1 MMVLFSSWGISQS
14 YSFKVRHDHDPWGKC
29 LGEMI
34 ISPSGIEFRSGNDD
48 HSINWDWHAIQT
60 VDRKST
66 FEFTVL
72 SYRDQKW
79 LIGRDRPFDFTVIE
93 GQGLTDEV
101 FLLISGKLK
110 IRVVDRIVS
119 RIDEV
124 LYEVPVKH
132 LHTFGGCEGILRFGP
147 EIIVFDSNDEK
158 DSRTWR
164 RDHEVVGVWSSGKYD
179 LDIVVRERDSGD
191 LGGERRF
198 RFQLKEPLDEEFY
211 FRLRRDFLP

>member
-1 MMVLFSSWGISQS
+1 MMVLFSSWGVSQS
-14 YSFKVRHDHDPWGKC
+14 YTFKVRHDHDPWGKC
-29 LGEMI
+29 LGEMTV
-34 ISPSGIEFRSGNDD
+34 SPSGIEFRSDKEE
-48 HSINWDWHAIQT
+48 HSADWAWLDIQG
-60 VDRKST
+60 VDRRSVS
-66 FEFTVL
+66 EFSIL
-72 SYRDQKW
+72 SYLDQKW
-79 LIGRDRPFDFTVIE
+79 LAGRDRSFDFKVIE

-101 FLLISGKLK
+101 FLLISEKLK
-110 IRVVDRIVS
+110 TPLVDRIVS
-119 RIDEV
+119 RIDKV

-164 RDHEVVGVWSSGKYD
+164 RDHEVVGVWSAGKYD

-191 LGGERRF
+191 LSGERRF